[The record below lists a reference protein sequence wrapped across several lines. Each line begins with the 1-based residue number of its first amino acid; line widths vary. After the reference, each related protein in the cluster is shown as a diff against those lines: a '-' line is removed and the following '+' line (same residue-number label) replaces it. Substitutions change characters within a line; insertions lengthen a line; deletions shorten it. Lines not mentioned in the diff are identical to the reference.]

1 MTAPIANWSYPTA
14 IRFGPGRIKELADAC
29 RAAGISRP
37 LLVTDAGL
45 AKFPITQRTM
55 DLLREAGLP
64 VAMFSNVQP
73 NPVDSNVEAG
83 IAAFRAGGHDGVV
96 AFGGGSGLDT
106 GKVIA
111 FMAGQTRPLWDF
123 EDIGDWW
130 TRADADKIAPV
141 VAVPTTA
148 GTGSEVGRAGVITQE
163 ATQTKKV
170 IFHPKMM
177 PKVVICDPELTA
189 GMPPA
194 ITMGT
199 GMDALA
205 HCLEAYCAPSYHPMA
220 EGIAVEGM
228 RLVFANLPRAVAN
241 GNDLDARAHMM
252 SAAAMGAT
260 AFQKG
265 LGAIHALSHPV
276 GALYHTHHGTT
287 NGVFMPYVLVFNRPA
302 IEAKIERLAGFL
314 EIDGG
319 FDGFLAAVLDLR
331 KKTGV
336 PHDLKGL
343 GIDGSRVDTIVEMSL
358 VDPTAGG
365 NPIPLTNE
373 GSRKLFEAALKG
385 DVAAAAA

>member
-1 MTAPIANWSYPTA
+1 MSTPTANWSYPTA
-14 IRFGPGRIKELADAC
+14 IRFGAGRIKELADAC
-29 RAAGISRP
+29 RAAGIQRP
-37 LLVTDAGL
+37 LLVTDAGI
-45 AKFPITQRTM
+45 AKLPITATALSLVQ
-55 DLLREAGLP
+55 EAGLP
-64 VAMFSNVQP
+64 VALFSDVQP
-73 NPVDSNVEAG
+73 NPVEPNVEAG

-96 AFGGGSGLDT
+96 AFGGGSGLDV
-106 GKVIA
+106 GKLIA
-111 FMAGQTRPLWDF
+111 FMAGQSRPLWDF

-130 TRADADKIAPV
+130 TRADVDGIAPI

-148 GTGSEVGRAGVITQE
+148 GTGSEVGRAGVITQA

-177 PKVVICDPELTA
+177 PRVVICDPELTV

-194 ITMGT
+194 ITTGT

-220 EGIAVEGM
+220 EGISVEGM
-228 RLVFANLPRAVAN
+228 RLVFENLPKAVAN
-241 GNDLDARAHMM
+241 GSDLEARAHMM

-276 GALYHTHHGTT
+276 GALFHTHHGMT

-302 IEAKIERLAGFL
+302 IEAKIGRLAGFL
-314 EIDGG
+314 GIDGG
-319 FDGFLAAVLDLR
+319 FDGFLQAVLDLR
-331 KKTGV
+331 QQTGV
-336 PHDLKGL
+336 PPDLAAL
-343 GIDGSRVDTIVEMSL
+343 GVDDSRVELIADMSL
-358 VDPTAGG
+358 EDPTAGG
-365 NPIPLTNE
+365 NPVPLTKE
-373 GSRKLFEAALKG
+373 ASRRLFEAALKG

>member
-1 MTAPIANWSYPTA
+1 MSVPTANWSYPTS
-14 IRFGPGRIKELADAC
+14 IRFGAGRIKELADSC
-29 RAAGISRP
+29 RAAGIERP

-45 AKFPITQRTM
+45 AKLPITAHAI
-55 DLLREAGLP
+55 DLLKKAGLP
-64 VAMFSNVQP
+64 VALFSDIQP

-96 AFGGGSGLDT
+96 AFGGGSGLDA

-163 ATQTKKV
+163 AMHTKKV

-177 PKVVICDPELTA
+177 PKIVICDPELTV
-189 GMPPA
+189 GMPA
-194 ITMGT
+194 VITAGT

-205 HCLEAYCAPSYHPMA
+205 HCLEAYCAPGYHPMA
-220 EGIAVEGM
+220 DGIAVEGM
-228 RLVFANLPRAVAN
+228 RLVFENLPKAVAN
-241 GNDLDARAHMM
+241 GNDLEARANMM
-252 SAAAMGAT
+252 SAAAMGAA

-276 GALYHTHHGTT
+276 GALYHSHHGMT
-287 NGVFMPYVLVFNRPA
+287 NGVFMPYVLVFNRKA
-302 IEAKIERLAGFL
+302 IEPKIARLAGYL
-314 EIDGG
+314 GIDGG
-319 FDGFLAAVLDLR
+319 FDGFLKAMLDLR
-331 KKTGV
+331 KKIGV
-336 PHDLKGL
+336 PHDLGGL
-343 GIDGSRVDTIVEMSL
+343 KVDGGKVDTIVEMSL

-365 NPIPLTNE
+365 NPVALTKE
-373 GSRKLFEAALKG
+373 GSRKIFEAALKG
-385 DVAAAAA
+385 DVKAAT

>member
-1 MTAPIANWSYPTA
+1 MSAPTANWSYPTA
-14 IRFGPGRIKELADAC
+14 VRFGAGRIKELAEAC

-45 AKFPITQRTM
+45 AKLPITAQAM
-55 DLLREAGLP
+55 DLLKSAGLP
-64 VAMFSNVQP
+64 VALFADVQS
-73 NPVDSNVEAG
+73 NPVESNVESGVAV
-83 IAAFRAGGHDGVV
+83 FRAGKHDGVV

-111 FMAGQTRPLWDF
+111 FMAGQSRPLWDF

-130 TRADADKIAPV
+130 TRAQPDKIAPV

-148 GTGSEVGRAGVITQE
+148 GTGSEVGRAGIITQE
-163 ATQTKKV
+163 STHTKKV

-177 PKVVICDPELTA
+177 PRVVICDPELTT
-189 GMPPA
+189 GMPPS

-228 RLVFANLPRAVAN
+228 RLIFVNLPRVVAN
-241 GNDLDARAHMM
+241 GKDLEARAHMM

-265 LGAIHALSHPV
+265 LGAIHALSHPI
-276 GALYHTHHGTT
+276 GALYNTHHGTT
-287 NGVFMPYVLVFNRPA
+287 NGVFMPYALVFNRAA
-302 IEAKIERLAGFL
+302 IEAKIDRLSGFL
-314 EIDGG
+314 GIP
-319 FDGFLAAVLDLR
+319 DGFNGFLNAVLDLR

-336 PHDLKGL
+336 PHDLKAL
-343 GIDGSRVDTIVEMSL
+343 GVDDRKADTIVEMSL
-358 VDPTAGG
+358 VDPTASG
-365 NPIPLTNE
+365 NPVPLTKE
-373 GSRKLFEAALKG
+373 SSRKILDAALKG
-385 DVAAAAA
+385 DVAAAA

>member
-1 MTAPIANWSYPTA
+1 MSAPTANWSYPTA
-14 IRFGPGRIKELADAC
+14 IRFGPGRIKELAEAC
-29 RAAGISRP
+29 RAAGISRA

-45 AKFPITQRTM
+45 AKLPITLRAIE
-55 DLLREAGLP
+55 LLKEAGLP

-83 IAAFRAGGHDGVV
+83 IAVLHAGGHDGVV

-163 ATQTKKV
+163 STQTKKV

-177 PKVVICDPELTA
+177 PKVVICDPELTV

-194 ITMGT
+194 ITAGT

-220 EGIAVEGM
+220 EGIAVEGL
-228 RLVFANLPRAVAN
+228 RLVFANLPKAVAN
-241 GNDLDARAHMM
+241 GQDLEARAHMM

-336 PHDLKGL
+336 PNDLKGL
-343 GIDGSRVDTIVEMSL
+343 GVDGARVDTIVEMSL

-365 NPIPLTNE
+365 NPIPLTKE

-385 DVAAAAA
+385 DIMAAAG

>member
-1 MTAPIANWSYPTA
+1 MTAPTANWSYPTA
-14 IRFGPGRIKELADAC
+14 VRFGPGRTKELADAC
-29 RAAGISRP
+29 RTAGISRP

-45 AKFPITQRTM
+45 AKLPITQRAM
-55 DLLREAGLP
+55 DLLKEARFP
-64 VAMFSNVQP
+64 VAMFSDVQP
-73 NPVDSNVEAG
+73 NPADANLEAG

-130 TRADADKIAPV
+130 TRADADRIAPV

-148 GTGSEVGRAGVITQE
+148 GTGSEVGRAGVITQ
-163 ATQTKKV
+163 ASTNTKKV

-177 PKVVICDPELTA
+177 PKVVICDPELTV

-228 RLVFANLPRAVAN
+228 RLVFANLPKAVAN
-241 GNDLDARAHMM
+241 GNDLEARAHMM

-336 PHDLKGL
+336 PQDLKGL
-343 GIDGSRVDTIVEMSL
+343 GVDGARVDTIVEMSL
-358 VDPTAGG
+358 LDPTAGG
-365 NPIPLTNE
+365 NPIPLTKG
-373 GSRKLFEAALKG
+373 GSRKLFDAALKG
-385 DVAAAAA
+385 DVAAAAV

>member
-1 MTAPIANWSYPTA
+1 MSAPTANWSYPTA
-14 IRFGPGRIKELADAC
+14 VRFGAGRIKELAEAC

-45 AKFPITQRTM
+45 AKLPITAQAM
-55 DLLREAGLP
+55 DLLKSAGLP
-64 VAMFSNVQP
+64 VALFADVQS
-73 NPVDSNVEAG
+73 NPVESNVESGVAV
-83 IAAFRAGGHDGVV
+83 FRAGKHDGVV

-111 FMAGQTRPLWDF
+111 FMAGQSRPLWDF

-130 TRADADKIAPV
+130 TRAQPDKIAPV

-148 GTGSEVGRAGVITQE
+148 GTGSEVGRAGIITQE
-163 ATQTKKV
+163 STHTKKV

-177 PKVVICDPELTA
+177 PRVVICDPELTT
-189 GMPPA
+189 GMPPS

-228 RLVFANLPRAVAN
+228 RLIFVNLPIVVAN
-241 GNDLDARAHMM
+241 GKDLEARAHMM

-265 LGAIHALSHPV
+265 LGAIHALSHPI
-276 GALYHTHHGTT
+276 GALYNTHHGTT
-287 NGVFMPYVLVFNRPA
+287 NGVFMPYALVFNRAA
-302 IEAKIERLAGFL
+302 IEAKIDRLSGFL
-314 EIDGG
+314 GIP
-319 FDGFLAAVLDLR
+319 DGFNGFLNAVLDLR

-336 PHDLKGL
+336 PHDLKAL
-343 GIDGSRVDTIVEMSL
+343 GVDDRKADTIVEMSL
-358 VDPTAGG
+358 VDPTASG
-365 NPIPLTNE
+365 NPVPLTKE
-373 GSRKLFEAALKG
+373 SGRKILDAALKG
-385 DVAAAAA
+385 DVAAAA

>member
-1 MTAPIANWSYPTA
+1 MTAPTANWSYPTS
-14 IRFGPGRIKELADAC
+14 IRFGVGRIKELAEAC

-45 AKFPITQRTM
+45 AKFPITQRAM
-55 DLLREAGLP
+55 ELLKEAGLP
-64 VAMFSNVQP
+64 AAMFSDVQP

-83 IAAFRAGGHDGVV
+83 IASFRAGGHDGVV

-163 ATQTKKV
+163 ATHTKKV

-228 RLVFANLPRAVAN
+228 RLIFANLPKAVAN
-241 GNDLDARAHMM
+241 GQDLEARAHMM

-287 NGVFMPYVLVFNRPA
+287 NAVFMPYVLVFNRPA
-302 IEAKIERLAGFL
+302 IEAKIERLAGYL
-314 EIDGG
+314 GIPGG

-336 PHDLKGL
+336 PNDLKGL
-343 GIDGSRVDTIVEMSL
+343 GVDDSRFDTMVEMSL

-365 NPIPLTNE
+365 NPVPLTKE

>member
-1 MTAPIANWSYPTA
+1 MSVPTANWSYPTA
-14 IRFGPGRIKELADAC
+14 IRFGAGRIKELAEAC
-29 RAAGISRP
+29 RASGIERP

-45 AKFPITQRTM
+45 AKLPITAKVVDQ
-55 DLLREAGLP
+55 LKQAGVP
-64 VAMFSNVQP
+64 VAVFSDIQP

-83 IAAFRAGGHDGVV
+83 IAVFRAGKHDGII

-177 PKVVICDPELTA
+177 PKIVICDPELTV

-194 ITMGT
+194 ITAGT

-205 HCLEAYCAPSYHPMA
+205 HCLEAYCAPNYHPLA
-220 EGIAVEGM
+220 DGIAVEGM
-228 RLVFANLPRAVAN
+228 RLVLENLPKAVAN
-241 GNDLDARAHMM
+241 GNDLEARAHMM

-265 LGAIHALSHPV
+265 LGAIHALSHPI
-276 GALYHTHHGTT
+276 GALYHTHHGMT
-287 NGVFMPYVLVFNRPA
+287 NGVFMPYVLVFNRKA
-302 IEAKIERLAGFL
+302 IEPKIDRLAGYL
-314 EIDGG
+314 GIDGG
-319 FDGFLAAVLDLR
+319 FDGFLKAVLDLR
-331 KKTGV
+331 KKVGV
-336 PHDLKGL
+336 PHDLGGL
-343 GIDGSRVDTIVEMSL
+343 KVDGSKVDTIVAMSL
-358 VDPTAGG
+358 EDPTAGG
-365 NPIPLTNE
+365 NPVPLTKE

-385 DVAAAAA
+385 DLKAAA